1 MEPTPRIERGS
12 VAYHA
17 TALPLSY
24 ADSKYRYFRHACSVW
39 PAIRNIPR
47 LVWIVNCRGIRK
59 QDHSGFLWRAVAF
72 LWLHFCSRN
81 QVLPT
86 RHADP
91 APSELR
97 DPE

>member
-47 LVWIVNCRGIRK
+47 LVWIVNGRGIRSRFIPAS
-59 QDHSGFLWRAVAF
+59 SGVRSPFV
-72 LWLHFCSRN
+72 WLHFW
-81 QVLPT
+81 QAAT
-86 RHADP
+86 RF
-91 APSELR
+91 SQR
-97 DPE
+97 DNPPCAFGIT